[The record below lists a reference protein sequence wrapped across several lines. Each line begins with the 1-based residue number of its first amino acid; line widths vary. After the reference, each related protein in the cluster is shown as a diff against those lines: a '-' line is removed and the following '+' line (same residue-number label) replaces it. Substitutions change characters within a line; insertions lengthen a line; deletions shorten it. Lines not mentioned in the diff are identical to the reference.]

1 MHSTHTPADPCLT
14 IVPDDAHVEADVLDT
29 VVDVTDEAERRV
41 RHAPLLPDEPFS
53 IAPAAKREAAPRR
66 PTSKLVV
73 AGAVGGGMVLGG
85 GVMAA
90 IGLVV
95 LLGLGAIGAVGGVT
109 WMSAAPAAVEAPVA
123 SPVDELAA
131 DQGVPAGEDEAP
143 EEMVDGPAA
152 PPSEAAPEPEDA
164 APEAAPAAPTPA
176 PTPAPAAPPPVAP
189 AVPATAPGDEVP
201 ADDIL
206 VKLLSDPPAAS
217 VTIDGRS
224 MGRTPLRAFLSPGD
238 HTVVIESGKASGQF
252 SIDPMSDER
261 VCFKAKGRKVQL
273 SSCK

>member
-1 MHSTHTPADPCLT
+1 MHSTHTPVDPYLT
-14 IVPDDAHVEADVLDT
+14 IVPDDAFVDTDVLDT
-29 VVDVTDEAERRV
+29 IVDVTDEAERRV
-41 RHAPLLPDEPFS
+41 RPAPLLPDEPFS
-53 IAPAAKREAAPRR
+53 IAPAAKREAVPPRR
-66 PTSKLVV
+66 TSKLVV
-73 AGAVGGGMVLGG
+73 AGAVGGGMFLGG

-95 LLGLGAIGAVGGVT
+95 VLGIGGLGAVGGAT
-109 WMSAAPAAVEAPVA
+109 WWWMSAGPAAVEAPVA
-123 SPVDELAA
+123 APVDEFAA
-131 DQGVPAGEDEAP
+131 DDEAPLGEDEVP
-143 EEMVDGPAA
+143 EEAVDGPAA
-152 PPSEAAPEPEDA
+152 PPSDAAPEPVEA
-164 APEAAPAAPTPA
+164 APDAAPAAPTPA
-176 PTPAPAAPPPVAP
+176 PAVPPAVAP
-189 AVPATAPGDEVP
+189 AMPVAAPDEVP

-224 MGRTPLRAFLSPGD
+224 MGRTPLKAFLAPGN

-273 SSCK
+273 SSCN